1 MAKACFCGCGRDVPF
16 GRRRLT
22 NSVGAQVSK
31 DLALFEGALERAPD
45 PEHDAAL
52 RGLVAEGPKHVEQL
66 RGVIHGTR
74 DRGQLDRDG
83 IRAWLDRAGDHRL
96 RLAKQAIEGDYAGWS
111 AHDQAQLLLTGVRAP
126 AEIVDVEDTG
136 MTVNNSP
143 RVRVRLRVRRES
155 GEPFELERRVV
166 VSRVSIPRRGERVE
180 VAYDPDD
187 PTEFTFRLAD
197 LADDPA
203 AGHAPDRVGQLAKL
217 AELHEKGLLTREEF
231 EAEKER
237 LLQA

>member
-1 MAKACFCGCGRDVPF
+1 MARACFCGCGRKVPF

-22 NSVGAQVSK
+22 NAVARQLRK

-45 PEHDAAL
+45 PEHDVAL
-52 RGLVAEGPKHVEQL
+52 RELVAAGPPFVEQL

-83 IRAWLDRAGDHRL
+83 IKAWMDRAGDHRL

-143 RVRVRLRVRRES
+143 RVRVRLRVRPDG
-155 GEPFELERRVV
+155 GEPFELERKVV

-187 PTEFTFRLAD
+187 PSEFTFRLAD

-203 AGHAPDRVGQLAKL
+203 GGQAPDRVDQLAKL
-217 AELHEKGLLTREEF
+217 AALHEKGLLTRDEF
-231 EAEKER
+231 ETEKER